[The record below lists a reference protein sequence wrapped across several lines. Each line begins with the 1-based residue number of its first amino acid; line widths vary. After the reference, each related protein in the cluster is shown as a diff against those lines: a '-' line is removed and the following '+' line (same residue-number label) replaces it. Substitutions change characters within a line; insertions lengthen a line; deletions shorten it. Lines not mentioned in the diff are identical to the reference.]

1 MVGFDDFS
9 LPLVIDA
16 SSTTVQLGI
25 PQQNDWLILEESNSL
40 AMQGIFESCHQVF
53 EKLDRNLREV
63 DALLY
68 CAGPGSTL
76 GLRIAATFC
85 RTILWNS
92 NDQVK
97 LFDYNALDL
106 AALLAKQPE
115 RPIQAPFRAK
125 RRLVRLPTD
134 SPHGKIEII
143 EAEDTATAYP
153 DSLHLPDNRPFK
165 QEIPE
170 DKLIDYKL
178 CNIAVLSDLHKI
190 CTPKETATPYSPE
203 EVEFK
208 KWDGKITARK

>member
-1 MVGFDDFS
+1 MVSFDDFS

-16 SSTTVQLGI
+16 SSTTIQMGI
-25 PQQNDWLILEESNSL
+25 PEQNDWLILEESNSL
-40 AMQGIFESCHQVF
+40 AMQGIFETCHKIF
-53 EKLDRNLREV
+53 KNIDRNLREV

-92 NDQVK
+92 NAQVK

-106 AALLAKQPE
+106 AALIVNQPE
-115 RPIQAPFRAK
+115 RTIQAPFRAK

-134 SPHGKIEII
+134 SPFGKIEII

-165 QEIPE
+165 QEIPQ
-170 DKLIDYKL
+170 DRLIDYKL
-178 CNIAVLSDLHKI
+178 CKIAGLSDLHKI
-190 CTPKETATPYSPE
+190 CTPKETVTPYSPE

>member
-1 MVGFDDFS
+1 MVGFDDFL

-40 AMQGIFESCHQVF
+40 AMQGIFESCHQIF

-92 NDQVK
+92 NHQVK

-115 RPIQAPFRAK
+115 RTIQAPFRAK

-134 SPHGKIEII
+134 SPNGRIEII

-165 QEIPE
+165 QEIPQ
-170 DKLIDYKL
+170 DRLIDYKL
-178 CNIAVLSDLHKI
+178 CKIAGLSVLHKI
-190 CTPKETATPYSPE
+190 CTPRETATPYLSL
-203 EVEFK
+203 
-208 KWDGKITARK
+208 IHI

>member
-1 MVGFDDFS
+1 MVSFDDFS

-16 SSTTVQLGI
+16 SSTTIQMGI
-25 PQQNDWLILEESNSL
+25 PEQNDWLILEESNSL
-40 AMQGIFESCHQVF
+40 AMQGIFETCHQIF
-53 EKLDRNLREV
+53 KNIDRNLREV

-92 NDQVK
+92 NAQVK

-106 AALLAKQPE
+106 AALIVNQPE
-115 RPIQAPFRAK
+115 RTIQAPFRAK

-134 SPHGKIEII
+134 SPFGKIEII

-165 QEIPE
+165 QEIPQ
-170 DKLIDYKL
+170 DRLIDYKL
-178 CNIAVLSDLHKI
+178 TNIAGLSDLQKI
-190 CTPKETATPYSPE
+190 CTAKETATPFSAE
-203 EVEFK
+203 QVEFK

>member
-1 MVGFDDFS
+1 MVGVDDFS

-16 SSTTVQLGI
+16 SSTTIQLGI
-25 PQQNDWLILEESNSL
+25 PQKNDWLILEESNSL
-40 AMQGIFESCHQVF
+40 AMQGIFETCHQIF
-53 EKLDRNLREV
+53 DRLNRSLHEV

-92 NDQVK
+92 NQLVK

-106 AALLAKQPE
+106 AALLVDQPE
-115 RPIQAPFRAK
+115 RTIQAPFRAK

-134 SPHGKIEII
+134 SPFGKIEII

-165 QEIPE
+165 QEVPE
-170 DKLIDYKL
+170 DRLIDYKL
-178 CNIAVLSDLHKI
+178 TNIAGLSDLQKI
-190 CTPKETATPYSPE
+190 CTAKETATPFSAE
-203 EVEFK
+203 QVEFK

>member
-25 PQQNDWLILEESNSL
+25 PQQNDWLILEEINSL
-40 AMQGIFESCHQVF
+40 AMQGIFESCHQIF
-53 EKLDRNLREV
+53 NKIDRNLREV

-115 RPIQAPFRAK
+115 RTIQA
-125 RRLVRLPTD
+125 
-134 SPHGKIEII
+134 
-143 EAEDTATAYP
+143 
-153 DSLHLPDNRPFK
+153 
-165 QEIPE
+165 
-170 DKLIDYKL
+170 
-178 CNIAVLSDLHKI
+178 
-190 CTPKETATPYSPE
+190 
-203 EVEFK
+203 
-208 KWDGKITARK
+208 

>member
-40 AMQGIFESCHQVF
+40 AMQGIFESCHQIF

-92 NDQVK
+92 NHQVK
-97 LFDYNALDL
+97 LFLCRKL
-106 AALLAKQPE
+106 
-115 RPIQAPFRAK
+115 
-125 RRLVRLPTD
+125 TSH
-134 SPHGKIEII
+134 SPMDNH
-143 EAEDTATAYP
+143 
-153 DSLHLPDNRPFK
+153 LH
-165 QEIPE
+165 Q
-170 DKLIDYKL
+170 Y
-178 CNIAVLSDLHKI
+178 H
-190 CTPKETATPYSPE
+190 
-203 EVEFK
+203 
-208 KWDGKITARK
+208 

>member
-1 MVGFDDFS
+1 MVSFDDFS

-16 SSTTVQLGI
+16 SSTTIQMGI
-25 PQQNDWLILEESNSL
+25 PEQNDWLILEESNSL
-40 AMQGIFESCHQVF
+40 AMQGIFETCHQIF
-53 EKLDRNLREV
+53 DRLNRSLHEV
-63 DALLY
+63 DAMLY

-92 NDQVK
+92 NQLVK

-106 AALLAKQPE
+106 AALLVDQPE
-115 RPIQAPFRAK
+115 RTIQAPFRAK

-134 SPHGKIEII
+134 SPFGKIEII

-165 QEIPE
+165 QEVPE
-170 DKLIDYKL
+170 DRLIDYKL
-178 CNIAVLSDLHKI
+178 TNIAGLSDLQKI
-190 CTPKETATPYSPE
+190 CTAKETATPYSAE
-203 EVEFK
+203 QVEFK

>member
-1 MVGFDDFS
+1 MN
-9 LPLVIDA
+9 PVIRFNK
-16 SSTTVQLGI
+16 I
-25 PQQNDWLILEESNSL
+25 
-40 AMQGIFESCHQVF
+40 
-53 EKLDRNLREV
+53 DRNLREV

-92 NDQVK
+92 NDQVNYSITMLWILPPSRK
-97 LFDYNALDL
+97 AT
-106 AALLAKQPE
+106 E
-115 RPIQAPFRAK
+115 RTIQAPFRAK

-165 QEIPE
+165 QEIPQ
-170 DKLIDYKL
+170 DRLIDYKL
-178 CNIAVLSDLHKI
+178 CNIAGLSDLQKI
-190 CTPKETATPYSPE
+190 CTPKETATPYSAE